1 MAWELESLSKCL
13 SSNDSWTVNADGECL
28 SITNEDGLDAYLA
41 VSGDQIV
48 VETLLFA
55 IDAVKDVAAL
65 NEQVLRTHQFVP
77 LTTVAVTTIDGQDY
91 YMAFGA
97 LSARSSEESVI
108 FEVETLFANVPV
120 FLQAYAEY
128 LN

>member
-13 SSNDSWTVNADGECL
+13 SSNANWNVSIDGDCL
-28 SITNEDGLDAYLA
+28 SITDEDGLDAYVA
-41 VSGDQIV
+41 ISGDQIL

-55 IDAVKDVAAL
+55 TDTVTDVAAL
-65 NEQVLRTHQFVP
+65 NEQILRTHQFVP
-77 LTTVAVTTIDGQDY
+77 LTTVAITAIEGQSY

-97 LSARSSEESVI
+97 LSARSTEDSVLL
-108 FEVETLFANVPV
+108 EVETLFANVPV
-120 FLQAYAEY
+120 LLQAYAEY